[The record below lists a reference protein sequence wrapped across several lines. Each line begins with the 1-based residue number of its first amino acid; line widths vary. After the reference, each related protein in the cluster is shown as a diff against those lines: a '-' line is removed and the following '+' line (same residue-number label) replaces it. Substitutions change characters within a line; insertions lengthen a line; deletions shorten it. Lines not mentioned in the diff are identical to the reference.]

1 MIQAFIIHKEDNVA
15 IVAENVKA
23 GQEVGYV
30 LDGETV
36 VLTAKDDIPIYH
48 KIASREIA
56 KGQQVLMSSTSRSLP
71 NNPSVAPFVPI
82 AHRKRKT

>member
-1 MIQAFIIHKEDNVA
+1 MSQAFIIHKEDNVA

-56 KGQQVLMSSTSRSLP
+56 KGQQVLKYGEEIG
-71 NNPSVAPFVPI
+71 I
-82 AHRKRKT
+82 ASQDIPKGSHVHTHNVDE

>member
-56 KGQQVLMSSTSRSLP
+56 KGQRVLKYGEEIG
-71 NNPSVAPFVPI
+71 I
-82 AHRKRKT
+82 ASQDIPKGSHVHTHNVDE

>member
-56 KGQQVLMSSTSRSLP
+56 KGQQVLKYGEEIGIASQD
-71 NNPSVAPFVPI
+71 VPKGS
-82 AHRKRKT
+82 HVHTHNVDE

>member
-15 IVAENVKA
+15 IVAESVRA

-56 KGQQVLMSSTSRSLP
+56 KGQKVLKYGEEIG
-71 NNPSVAPFVPI
+71 I
-82 AHRKRKT
+82 ASKDIPKGSHVHTHNVDE

>member
-15 IVAENVKA
+15 IVAENVSA

-36 VLTAKDDIPIYH
+36 LLTAKDDIPVYH
-48 KIASREIA
+48 KIASRDIA
-56 KGQQVLMSSTSRSLP
+56 KGQQVLKYGEEIG
-71 NNPSVAPFVPI
+71 I
-82 AHRKRKT
+82 ASQDIPKGSHVHTHNVDE

>member
-56 KGQQVLMSSTSRSLP
+56 KGQQVLKYGEEIG
-71 NNPSVAPFVPI
+71 I
-82 AHRKRKT
+82 ASQDIPKGSHVHTHNVDE